1 MTRTIGNRLRNFVI
15 NCPILICLIIVGLT
29 ILAIW
34 PTSVVPTQ
42 TSMLHSFSDDPGAL
56 DEFRAKA
63 EQLGGSGDSMIL
75 VATREKDGVFRM
87 PVLRAIRAAA
97 EDLRQVKDIDKVF
110 TITDVPLLREVDHKS
125 ALRSRVRNGEI
136 PDASELP
143 KYDLWSDADS
153 EQQNPLRD
161 NFKQWILENRLRPLL
176 LEQTQLGGS
185 LVSRDGESQCMVVK
199 LKESSLIDLSSREN
213 IDVVISDVI
222 SKHGLGTEELH
233 ICGVMATEGRM
244 IAEMNRALEE
254 LFPLGALLIVLCVLA
269 LFNRFITV
277 FITLVVGGIAIVW
290 CLGITALT
298 FGEITFLVKAVPIL
312 ILAISTSDT
321 IHLLTTY
328 YHERKQGSE
337 KKEAL
342 HTMLREVGSACLLT
356 SMTTLIGFGSLILVP
371 TTAIK
376 HIALA
381 AGTGTAAA
389 LLLAICLVPIILM
402 SLRRDKPMLPFQF
415 DFFNR
420 CIHRIT
426 MLCCR
431 ISLRFPLTCVIT
443 FFVLG
448 AGAIW
453 AGWNLPIDANYPK
466 RFPSGHPVR
475 ESVEFFDEHFNG
487 TTTIEIIF
495 EGEPDSILA
504 PSTLE
509 YLRSI
514 EGELTEKEGVRKVA
528 SLVDVFDQVDRIV
541 GFESEAKL
549 PEDPTHAAHL
559 MEFVRSVDRGLVDS
573 ILSSDNTLTRVSV
586 QVIPTR
592 FNQILALANEIEAD
606 LERAGLPGGLK
617 VEVTG
622 SYPLIAKSFSKIVDG
637 QSLSFLTCFLLVTVI
652 VSIGL
657 RSLKLSLLGLLPN
670 LVPLVFLL
678 GLLGLCYEYVDPAFL
693 MIFTVCFAISVD
705 GTIHFLNRLKIE
717 QQREPDLPSALE
729 MTFRHAGT
737 PIVRTTIVLV
747 TGLLPLA
754 LAQYLV
760 VWMMGTFLVFGLL
773 CALLADLVFLPALIS
788 LCHKKSGEKESK
800 KGTEPKPDPVPLSS
814 T

>member
-1 MTRTIGNRLRNFVI
+1 MTRSIGNRFRNFVI
-15 NCPILICLIIVGLT
+15 NCPILICLIIAALT
-29 ILAIW
+29 GLAIW

-42 TSMLHSFSDDPGAL
+42 TSMLHSFSDDPRAL

-87 PVLRAIRAAA
+87 PVLRAIRSAA
-97 EDLRQVKDIDKVF
+97 EELTQVKDIDKVY
-110 TITDVPLLREVDHKS
+110 TITDVPLLREVDHKTD
-125 ALRSRVRNGEI
+125 LRNRIRNGEI

-143 KYDLWSDADS
+143 QYDLWSGS
-153 EQQNPLRD
+153 ESGQQNPLRD

-185 LVSRDGESQCMVVK
+185 LVSRDGESQCMVIK
-199 LKESSLIDLSSREN
+199 LKESSLIDLSSRET
-213 IDVVISDVI
+213 IDEIISEVVG
-222 SKHGLGTEELH
+222 KHGLGTEELH

-244 IAEMNRALEE
+244 IAEMNRALVE
-254 LFPLGALLIVLCVLA
+254 LFPLGALLIVLFVLA

-277 FITLVVGGIAIVW
+277 FITLLIGVIAIIW

-328 YHERKQGSE
+328 YHERKQGSD

-342 HTMLREVGSACLLT
+342 HTMLKEVGSACLLT
-356 SMTTLIGFGSLILVP
+356 SITTLIGFGSLILVP
-371 TTAIK
+371 TTAVK

-402 SLRRDKPMLPFQF
+402 SLRKDRPVLPFHF
-415 DFFNR
+415 DAVNR
-420 CIHRIT
+420 FIRWIT

-431 ISLRFPLTCVIT
+431 VSLRYPLTCVIT
-443 FFVLG
+443 FVVLG
-448 AGAIW
+448 AGAIM

-475 ESVEFFDEHFNG
+475 ESVEFFDAQFNG

-495 EGEPDSILA
+495 EGDRDSILA

-509 YLRSI
+509 YLRTI
-514 EGELTEKEGVRKVA
+514 EGELSEKEGVRKVA

-541 GFESEAKL
+541 GFDNEAKL
-549 PEDPTHAAHL
+549 PDDPAHAANL
-559 MEFVRSVDRGLVDS
+559 MEFVRGVDRGLVDS
-573 ILSSDNTLTRVSV
+573 ILSGDNTLTRVSV

-592 FNQILALANEIEAD
+592 FNEILTLSNQIEAY
-606 LERAGLPGGLK
+606 LGKEELPGNLS

-622 SYPLIAKSFSKIVDG
+622 SYPLIARSFSKIVDG
-637 QSLSFLTCFLLVTVI
+637 QNLSFLTCFLLVTVI
-652 VSIGL
+652 VSVGL
-657 RSLKLSLLGLLPN
+657 RSFKLSMLGLLPN

-678 GLLGLCYEYVDPAFL
+678 GLLGLCYEYIDPAFL

-705 GTIHFLNRLKIE
+705 GTIHFLNRLRIE
-717 QQREPDLPSALE
+717 QERTPDLPTALE
-729 MTFRHAGT
+729 ATFQHAGT

-747 TGLLPLA
+747 VGLLPLA

-760 VWMMGTFLVFGLL
+760 IWMMGSFLVFGLI
-773 CALLADLVFLPALIS
+773 CALLADLVLLPALIALS
-788 LCHKKSGEKESK
+788 HRKSGKNR
-800 KGTEPKPDPVPLSS
+800 
-814 T
+814 

>member
-1 MTRTIGNRLRNFVI
+1 MTRSIGNRFRNFVI
-15 NCPILICLIIVGLT
+15 NSPVSICLIIVGLT
-29 ILAIW
+29 ILALW
-34 PTSVVPTQ
+34 PTSIVPTQ
-42 TSMLHSFSDDPGAL
+42 TSMLHSFSDDPRAL

-87 PVLRAIRAAA
+87 PVLRAVRSAA
-97 EDLRQVKDIDKVF
+97 EELRQVEDIDKVF

-125 ALRSRVRNGEI
+125 ELRSRVRDGEI
-136 PDASELP
+136 PDSSELP
-143 KYDLWSDADS
+143 KYDLWTGS
-153 EQQNPLRD
+153 ESGQQNPLRD

-185 LVSRDGESQCMVVK
+185 LVSKDGESQCMVIK
-199 LKESSLIDLSSREN
+199 LKEASLIDLSSREN
-213 IDVVISDVI
+213 ISEIISGVVR
-222 SKHGLGTEELH
+222 KHGLGTEELH

-244 IAEMNRALEE
+244 ISEMNRALVE
-254 LFPLGALLIVLCVLA
+254 LFPLGALLIVLFVLA

-277 FITLVVGGIAIVW
+277 FITLIVGGIAIVW

-328 YHERKQGSE
+328 YHERREGSE
-337 KKEAL
+337 RKEAL

-356 SMTTLIGFGSLILVP
+356 SITTLIGFGSLILVP
-371 TTAIK
+371 TTAVK

-402 SLRRDKPMLPFQF
+402 SLRRDRPMLPFRF
-415 DFFNR
+415 DFVNR
-420 CIHRIT
+420 CINWIT
-426 MLCCR
+426 LLCCR
-431 ISLRFPLTCVIT
+431 ISLRFPRTCVIV
-443 FFVLG
+443 FIVLG
-448 AGAIW
+448 AGAVM
-453 AGWNLPIDANYPK
+453 AGWKLPIDANYPK
-466 RFPSGHPVR
+466 RFPAGHPVR
-475 ESVEFFDEHFNG
+475 ESVEFFDKHFNG

-495 EGEPDSILA
+495 EGEPECILA

-509 YLRSI
+509 YLRTI

-541 GFESEAKL
+541 GFESDAKL
-549 PEDPTHAAHL
+549 PDDAAHAANL
-559 MEFVRSVDRGLVDS
+559 MNFVRGVDRGLVDS
-573 ILSSDNTLTRVSV
+573 ILAVDNTLTRISV
-586 QVIPTR
+586 QVVPTR
-592 FNQILALANEIEAD
+592 FNEILALANEIEAD
-606 LERAGLPGGLK
+606 LEREALPGDLG

-622 SYPLIAKSFSKIVDG
+622 SYPLIARSFSKIVDG
-637 QSLSFLTCFLLVTVI
+637 QNLSFLTCFLLVTVI

-657 RSLKLSLLGLLPN
+657 RSFKLSMLGLLPN

-678 GLLGLCYEYVDPAFL
+678 GLLGLCYEYIDPAFL

-705 GTIHFLNRLKIE
+705 GTIHFLNRLRIE
-717 QQREPDLPSALE
+717 QERSPDLPAALE
-729 MTFRHAGT
+729 STFRHAGT
-737 PIVRTTIVLV
+737 PIVRTTIVLIV
-747 TGLLPLA
+747 GLLPLA

-760 VWMMGTFLVFGLL
+760 VWMMGTFLVFGLF
-773 CALLADLVFLPALIS
+773 CALLADLVLLPALIT
-788 LCHKKSGEKESK
+788 LFYNRSGVKNRRR
-800 KGTEPKPDPVPLSS
+800 GTEPDPASVPLSS